1 MIYLV
6 TGGSGSGK
14 SAYAEAM
21 VMQSGRGKRYYL
33 ATMEVLGEEG
43 KKKVERHK
51 KFREGKGMITIERPR
66 GLWGLVLDKGENTV
80 LLECMANL
88 AANELFADV
97 CAEEVKDMGR
107 NLADGTEAA
116 GACKEAADRA
126 GAAGACKGAAD
137 RAEAAGTCKGV
148 ADRAEAAAKRMK
160 EGILWL
166 EGQCRL
172 LVVVSSE
179 VFSDGVDY
187 GEETNA
193 YIWLLGEMNRW
204 LAKRAER
211 VVEVVFGISCVLK

>member
-33 ATMEVLGEEG
+33 ATMEVFGEEG

-51 KFREGKGMITIERPR
+51 KLREGKGMITIERPR
-66 GLWGLVLDKGENTV
+66 GLLGLVLDEGENTV

-88 AANELFADV
+88 AANELFGGECTEAV
-97 CAEEVKDMGR
+97 EDMDG
-107 NLADGTEAA
+107 NLAE
-116 GACKEAADRA
+116 
-126 GAAGACKGAAD
+126 
-137 RAEAAGTCKGV
+137 RAEAADACVEV
-148 ADRAEAAAKRMK
+148 ADRAEAVGACKRVAERAEAAAERMK
-160 EGILWL
+160 KGILWL

-179 VFSDGVDY
+179 IFSDGIDY

-193 YIWLLGEMNRW
+193 YIWLLGEMNCW

-211 VVEVVFGISCVLK
+211 VVEVVCGIGCVLK

>member
-21 VMQSGRGKRYYL
+21 VMQSGGRKRYYL
-33 ATMEVLGEEG
+33 ATMEVFGEEG

-51 KFREGKGMITIERPR
+51 KLREGKGMITIERPR
-66 GLWGLVLDKGENTV
+66 GLLGLVLDEGENTV

-88 AANELFADV
+88 AANELFGGECTEAV
-97 CAEEVKDMGR
+97 EDMDG
-107 NLADGTEAA
+107 NLAE
-116 GACKEAADRA
+116 
-126 GAAGACKGAAD
+126 
-137 RAEAAGTCKGV
+137 RAEAADACVEV
-148 ADRAEAAAKRMK
+148 ADRAEAVGACKRVAERAEAAAERMK
-160 EGILWL
+160 KGILWL

-179 VFSDGVDY
+179 VFSDGIDY

-211 VVEVVFGISCVLK
+211 VVEVVCGIGCVLK